1 METKQ
6 LIFLAMTA
14 TFIPVASWFGIR
26 YKWAER
32 LLVVGAFFSTSYLID
47 INFVSMEWYR
57 GDTRGFEFG
66 VTDWMVISLIIVMA
80 GSPRWRKQKLD
91 LFPPNSPLM
100 LTYLGLALISLV
112 MAYVPVYA
120 GFGFFKLLRAFAVYW
135 VAYNYLRSEEDI
147 EFILMILAGIVAME
161 FLFVLKQRFSGI
173 YRAPGTTPH
182 SNTLAVY
189 INMFNMLFF
198 SFMLGEKSKR
208 ALIYWAC
215 VGMGSLMVLATFS
228 RGALVTMVLGYALVV
243 MLSFYDRVKAHK
255 GKIIG
260 ILFLAALPVVIKVA
274 PAIIDRF
281 LHAPEAS
288 GESRSLANEAAIA
301 MADDNF
307 FGVGINNYSYA
318 INETDYIR
326 FIDNPVDRG
335 IVHNIYLLHACEM
348 GWPGLIV
355 FVLMIANFFVIGL
368 RMVVKRRDNI
378 LSFFATG
385 IVVAMFTLWFQS
397 MLEWL
402 FRQTYV
408 TVQFFMLAGF
418 LAALTRV
425 DKQMLRN
432 RKLEFAKR
440 WALAKWWHDLNGSR
454 QRPAMM
460 SRQVRTRKRS
470 F

>member
-14 TFIPVASWFGIR
+14 TFIPVATWFGIR

-32 LLVVGAFFSTSYLID
+32 LLVIGAFFSTSYLID

-80 GSPRWRKQKLD
+80 RSPRWRKQKLD

-112 MAYVPVYA
+112 LAYVPVYA

-147 EFILMILAGIVAME
+147 QFILMILVGIVAME
-161 FLFVLKQRFSGI
+161 LLIVFKQRFSGI

-182 SNTLAVY
+182 SNTLAMY

-198 SFMLGEKSKR
+198 SFMFGEKSKR
-208 ALIYWAC
+208 ALIYGAC
-215 VGMGSLMVLATFS
+215 VGMGSMMVLATFS
-228 RGALVTMVLGYALVV
+228 RGAMVTMVLGYTLVV
-243 MLSFYDRVKAHK
+243 MLSFYDRISAHK

-260 ILFLAALPVVIKVA
+260 ILCLAALPVVIKVA

-281 LHAPEAS
+281 LTAPEES

-301 MADDNF
+301 MANDNL

-318 INETDYIR
+318 INETEYIS
-326 FIDNPVDRG
+326 FIDNPMDRG

-348 GWPGLIV
+348 GWPGLVV
-355 FVLMIANFFVIGL
+355 FLLMIANFFVIGV
-368 RMVVKRRDNI
+368 RMVAKRRDNI

-397 MLEWL
+397 ILEWA
-402 FRQTYV
+402 FRQTYL

-418 LAALTRV
+418 LAALARI
-425 DKQMLRN
+425 DKQMLRKK
-432 RKLEFAKR
+432 KLEFAKQ
-440 WALAKWWHDLNGSR
+440 WTLAKWWHNLKRGGP
-454 QRPAMM
+454 RPTTM
-460 SRQVRTRKRS
+460 SRQVRTGKRS

>member
-14 TFIPVASWFGIR
+14 AFIPVASWFGIR

-80 GSPRWRKQKLD
+80 KSPRWRKQKLD
-91 LFPPNSPLM
+91 LFPPNSTLM
-100 LTYLGLALISLV
+100 LTYLGLALISL
-112 MAYVPVYA
+112 MIAYVPIYA

-147 EFILMILAGIVAME
+147 QFILMILAGIVAME
-161 FLFVLKQRFSGI
+161 LLIVFKQRFSGI

-182 SNTLAVY
+182 SNTLAMY

-198 SFMLGEKSKR
+198 AFMFGEKSKR
-208 ALIYWAC
+208 ALIYGAC
-215 VGMGSLMVLATFS
+215 VGMGTLMVLATFS
-228 RGALVTMVLGYALVV
+228 RGALVTMVIGYALVV
-243 MLSFYDRVKAHK
+243 MLSFYDKINAHK

-260 ILFLAALPVVIKVA
+260 ILCLAALPVVIKVA
-274 PAIIDRF
+274 PAVIDRF
-281 LHAPEAS
+281 LNAPEES
-288 GESRSLANEAAIA
+288 GESRTLANEAAIA
-301 MADDNF
+301 MANDNF

-326 FIDNPVDRG
+326 FIDSPVDRG

-348 GWPGLIV
+348 GWVGLVV
-355 FVLMIANFFVIGL
+355 FLLMIANFFVIGL
-368 RMVVKRRDNI
+368 RMVVKRRNNI

-397 MLEWL
+397 LLEWA
-402 FRQTYV
+402 FRQTYL

-418 LAALTRV
+418 LATLARI
-425 DKQMLRN
+425 DEQMVRD
-432 RKLEFAKR
+432 RKLEIAKH
-440 WALAKWWHDLNGSR
+440 WALAQWWHNLKRGGPRPTAMPR
-454 QRPAMM
+454 QM
-460 SRQVRTRKRS
+460 RTGKRS

>member
-1 METKQ
+1 MLREGALLRVETKQ

-14 TFIPVASWFGIR
+14 TFIPVASWFGIK

-135 VAYNYLRSEEDI
+135 VAYNYMRSEEDI
-147 EFILMILAGIVAME
+147 EFILMILVGIVAME
-161 FLFVLKQRFSGI
+161 FLFVLKQRFSGV

-260 ILFLAALPVVIKVA
+260 ILCLAALPVVIKVA

-281 LHAPEAS
+281 LTAPEES

-301 MADDNF
+301 MANDNL

-318 INETDYIR
+318 INETEYIS
-326 FIDNPVDRG
+326 FIDNPMDRG

-348 GWPGLIV
+348 GWP
-355 FVLMIANFFVIGL
+355 A
-368 RMVVKRRDNI
+368 
-378 LSFFATG
+378 
-385 IVVAMFTLWFQS
+385 
-397 MLEWL
+397 
-402 FRQTYV
+402 
-408 TVQFFMLAGF
+408 
-418 LAALTRV
+418 
-425 DKQMLRN
+425 
-432 RKLEFAKR
+432 
-440 WALAKWWHDLNGSR
+440 
-454 QRPAMM
+454 
-460 SRQVRTRKRS
+460 
-470 F
+470 